1 MIQLPQHD
9 PANDTNADP
18 DANTNAAANAATS
31 ADADAAADADTD
43 ADAGHA
49 STNSSAAL
57 RLAEATAF
65 GGLLLYAVF
74 APHSIAGAWIALSIS
89 ILGWLARTL
98 FMRGANLRRA
108 NFRRTPL
115 DLPLWLFYAWSILS
129 ALFSAEPR
137 ISLLKLIS
145 VSGFLIFYL
154 VRTLCGMRRTAAVTA
169 VAALMIASGAAGA
182 LRSAFDVARGRGLL
196 IEEIAADSPLRD
208 PSLGV
213 AAGDSLWRVNGRRV
227 DSVEEIDQAIRD
239 ARAGEPL
246 KLSLF
251 SQGEQVERVAAHH
264 VIGELQARA
273 SGSGLSGTRRAH
285 RFRASGWTR
294 HYQTFAETLQILAQ
308 LSLGFALACWQRRRT
323 ARHSGARLRVALWA
337 MAFLVL
343 ASGIALTAMRTVLVA
358 FAVGASVIAW
368 RATRGRTRL
377 VVAAVVAVAVALGA
391 FAVWRTRAEGALR
404 LQDESSRL
412 RLAVARVAIARI
424 PLHPFFGHGMDA
436 VKEHWTEWGFPGDIK
451 IHTHSTPIQLAFDRG
466 LPALI
471 LWLWLMA
478 VCWLVVTRGE
488 RQLRAASGEA
498 AAHGLMLGA
507 TGALAGFFASS
518 LVNYNFGDAE
528 VALVLWWLMGTA
540 VSVVERQRPRTE
552 HAAQR
557 LAAE

>member
-1 MIQLPQHD
+1 LIQLPQHD
-9 PANDTNADP
+9 PATH
-18 DANTNAAANAATS
+18 T
-31 ADADAAADADTD
+31 DTD
-43 ADAGHA
+43 TEHA
-49 STNSSAAL
+49 STNHSTAL
-57 RLAEATAF
+57 RLAGATAF

-98 FMRGANLRRA
+98 ITRRP
-108 NFRRTPL
+108 NFSRNGFRPTPL

-129 ALFSAEPR
+129 ALVSAEPHV
-137 ISLLKLIS
+137 SMPKLIS
-145 VSGFLIFYL
+145 VSAFLIFYL
-154 VRTLCGMRRTAAVTA
+154 VRTLNATRRMAVA

-182 LRSAFDVARGRGLL
+182 LWSAFEVARGRGLV

-227 DSVEEIDQAIRD
+227 NSVEEIDQAIRE
-239 ARAGEPL
+239 ARTGEPL

-251 SQGEQVERVAAHH
+251 SQGEQAEREGLRGVSD
-264 VIGELQARA
+264 ELKGRA
-273 SGSGLSGTRRAH
+273 SPSGLRGTRRAH

-323 ARHSGARLRVALWA
+323 MPRRARLLVALWA
-337 MAFLVL
+337 VAFLVL
-343 ASGIALTAMRTVLVA
+343 ACGIALTAMRTVLVA
-358 FAVGASVIAW
+358 FAIGASVVAW
-368 RATRGRTRL
+368 RASRGRARL
-377 VVAAVVAVAVALGA
+377 VVAVAVALALALGA

-412 RLAVARVAIARI
+412 RLAVARVAVARI

-436 VKEHWTEWGFPGDIK
+436 VKEHWTEWGFPGRIK

-466 LPALI
+466 LPALL

-478 VCWLVVTRGE
+478 VFWLTLARGE
-488 RQLRAASGEA
+488 RQLRAAHDDP
-498 AAHGLMLGA
+498 AAHGLLLGA

-528 VALVLWWLMGTA
+528 VALVLWWLLGTA
-540 VSVVERQRPRTE
+540 VSVSDRQGLAPGRAGDRP
-552 HAAQR
+552 AAG
-557 LAAE
+557 